1 MKNFCKIVNFIFYF
15 LIFLQSSIGSK
26 SYRLSRARQPE
37 VRLLEG
43 YRSPLDE
50 GFPPDYYYESGEKLP
65 NNEDDIVDVDNNNNG
80 ETSSSSNT
88 LPLCQRECLGKFSEA
103 AKAAIQSSS
112 NFERYRGVCLNY
124 NNTVHCMDK
133 LEGELCTNQE
143 TFHVITSGLRYICI
157 EQRKAFE
164 AVIECIDAQTD
175 QVEKE
180 CEGVCHVKER
190 MAHWAIQSGILD
202 SFMKGALSSLAN
214 GEAFAT
220 KMLGRQDQGLG
231 ILSGNGLH
239 RNAEMLNSVLEGA
252 KRAAAEATAK
262 GIRMAAKAVASKQ
275 SLPLGEAG
283 EAVEQPK
290 IGGLNKNLI
299 NRPPLVK
306 RLSPDFMRAVVQD
319 GCELAR
325 CQLICIRVKFDAK
338 CGGSAG
344 TLLSEAFVR
353 PISQAQ
359 EFLSYGSI
367 APFMG
372 AFLPHQCDFMVKKEV
387 LNEFRIPPELDD
399 ALHKKYDIVE
409 NNIDNDNSFG
419 EGDGIIVEKMEEQ
432 EIIENTEETTGEHE
446 EIQQST
452 EFPTQIVDVNQ
463 EGQIQVVPEETN
475 HNNQSPQ
482 QPFQQ
487 QTPNNTDSHPNVSPG
502 DLKSVAHVV
511 SRTASRKGPRNY

>member
-1 MKNFCKIVNFIFYF
+1 MEEDQPVH
-15 LIFLQSSIGSK
+15 LIKTSFKQLEF
-26 SYRLSRARQPE
+26 YRLSRARQPE

-65 NNEDDIVDVDNNNNG
+65 NNEEDIVDVENNNNDG

-112 NFERYRGVCLNY
+112 NFERYR
-124 NNTVHCMDK
+124 
-133 LEGELCTNQE
+133 
-143 TFHVITSGLRYICI
+143 
-157 EQRKAFE
+157 
-164 AVIECIDAQTD
+164 
-175 QVEKE
+175 
-180 CEGVCHVKER
+180 GVCHVKER

-446 EIQQST
+446 
-452 EFPTQIVDVNQ
+452 VDVNQ

>member
-1 MKNFCKIVNFIFYF
+1 
-15 LIFLQSSIGSK
+15 
-26 SYRLSRARQPE
+26 
-37 VRLLEG
+37 
-43 YRSPLDE
+43 
-50 GFPPDYYYESGEKLP
+50 
-65 NNEDDIVDVDNNNNG
+65 
-80 ETSSSSNT
+80 
-88 LPLCQRECLGKFSEA
+88 
-103 AKAAIQSSS
+103 
-112 NFERYRGVCLNY
+112 
-124 NNTVHCMDK
+124 
-133 LEGELCTNQE
+133 
-143 TFHVITSGLRYICI
+143 
-157 EQRKAFE
+157 
-164 AVIECIDAQTD
+164 
-175 QVEKE
+175 
-180 CEGVCHVKER
+180 

-325 CQLICIRVKFDAK
+325 CQLIWYFKKIPKKFSKFSKNFFQSIRVKFDAK

-399 ALHKKYDIVE
+399 ALHKKYDMVE
-409 NNIDNDNSFG
+409 NNIDNNSFG

-432 EIIENTEETTGEHE
+432 EIIENTEETTEEHE

-452 EFPTQIVDVNQ
+452 EFPTQIVNVNQ

-475 HNNQSPQ
+475 NNNQSPQ

-487 QTPNNTDSHPNVSPG
+487 QTPNNTGSHPNVSPG

>member
-1 MKNFCKIVNFIFYF
+1 
-15 LIFLQSSIGSK
+15 
-26 SYRLSRARQPE
+26 
-37 VRLLEG
+37 
-43 YRSPLDE
+43 
-50 GFPPDYYYESGEKLP
+50 
-65 NNEDDIVDVDNNNNG
+65 
-80 ETSSSSNT
+80 
-88 LPLCQRECLGKFSEA
+88 
-103 AKAAIQSSS
+103 
-112 NFERYRGVCLNY
+112 
-124 NNTVHCMDK
+124 MDK

-275 SLPLGEAG
+275 SLPLGEA
-283 EAVEQPK
+283 AKEQSK
-290 IGGLNKNLI
+290 IGGFNKNLI

-359 EFLSYGSI
+359 EFLS
-367 APFMG
+367 
-372 AFLPHQCDFMVKKEV
+372 
-387 LNEFRIPPELDD
+387 
-399 ALHKKYDIVE
+399 
-409 NNIDNDNSFG
+409 
-419 EGDGIIVEKMEEQ
+419 
-432 EIIENTEETTGEHE
+432 
-446 EIQQST
+446 
-452 EFPTQIVDVNQ
+452 
-463 EGQIQVVPEETN
+463 
-475 HNNQSPQ
+475 
-482 QPFQQ
+482 
-487 QTPNNTDSHPNVSPG
+487 
-502 DLKSVAHVV
+502 
-511 SRTASRKGPRNY
+511 